1 MAIDILNRGSMISH
15 GFEKVCPFGCSKGH
29 VIIKYVNIII
39 PLVKFDICSLELEYV
54 IDHIINGIYKSR
66 IREVILIGDNTTLL
80 DDGY

>member
-1 MAIDILNRGSMISH
+1 MK
-15 GFEKVCPFGCSKGH
+15 FV
-29 VIIKYVNIII
+29 VIII

-66 IREVILIGDNTTLL
+66 IRKVILIGDNTTLL